1 MQLLVILI
9 DNTLIKNDE
18 RIDIENNI
26 TEYLLTDE
34 LIFACF
40 YVWANYMFASRY
52 GRKNKIIFLREE
64 LLCWW
69 EAFPW
74 LIVVLFPSTI

>member
-34 LIFACF
+34 LIFVCF
-40 YVWANYMFASRY
+40 YV
-52 GRKNKIIFLREE
+52 
-64 LLCWW
+64 
-69 EAFPW
+69 
-74 LIVVLFPSTI
+74 

>member
-9 DNTLIKNDE
+9 GNTLIKNDE

-40 YVWANYMFASRY
+40 YV
-52 GRKNKIIFLREE
+52 
-64 LLCWW
+64 
-69 EAFPW
+69 
-74 LIVVLFPSTI
+74 

>member
-34 LIFACF
+34 LIFVCF
-40 YVWANYMFASRY
+40 YVWANYVFASRY
-52 GRKNKIIFLREE
+52 CRKNKIIFLCEV
-64 LLCWW
+64 LLCLW

-74 LIVVLFPSTI
+74 LTVVLFPSTI